1 MVHLCDIS
9 YSLKKVVLSYF
20 YPQLHINYQ
29 HCVIFFAIC
38 VEQGATLCSCQENIM
53 RQCSPFK
60 SEEHFGSKRSKL
72 PSARCRVTLK
82 FSGLWGKG
90 SFQRICN
97 FPQVW
102 DAGLWYSGMWLSWT
116 PLAIKHPRIFEV
128 LSQEVWEKCS
138 SYATAWIPFLCCFS
152 YVDLINP
159 VFCVVRTF
167 CLSACA
173 LYTYIQKHFLEQF
186 AFFSTVIHRSLTTW
200 MRKNYVNLWWWWWHQ
215 HQSRFHIIPVMIK
228 IIWHRQQNE
237 VLALSAKHLYPIFC
251 SQILCVMWKN
261 VQ

>member
-1 MVHLCDIS
+1 MLHCA
-9 YSLKKVVLSYF
+9 VVRRTSWGNAHPSKAKSILVLRG
-20 YPQLHINYQ
+20 PNCLL
-29 HCVIFFAIC
+29 
-38 VEQGATLCSCQENIM
+38 QGAES
-53 RQCSPFK
+53 
-60 SEEHFGSKRSKL
+60 
-72 PSARCRVTLK
+72 
-82 FSGLWGKG
+82 LWSSVGFEGKAVSKG
-90 SFQRICN
+90 SAISHRSGMLGSD
-97 FPQVW
+97 V
-102 DAGLWYSGMWLSWT
+102 LWYSGMWLSWT